1 MDYQS
6 LQNAVMEDLKT
17 IPELK
22 MGILSA
28 RDFYG
33 SFVGFILKF
42 SLILVCINV
51 FLQMGLHS
59 IGLYYPSFSFTGVL
73 FMWGL
78 TLAGTS
84 FIAIFLSPLV
94 LFRQLVKGRLKSE
107 GFINQKCKQAAILY
121 LVIYSVI
128 YGAISLAQAPTNL
141 HGFEKAIF
149 DKEGWRAF
157 SFIIAELWS
166 LLGAFMLANVVAN
179 LEINRLGV
187 GVAFDVV
194 QAFVAR
200 VKVQPTQ
207 SLHSIEGGDDAR

>member
-1 MDYQS
+1 MDYHT
-6 LQNAVMEDLKT
+6 LQNMVMEDLKA
-17 IPELK
+17 IPNLK

-28 RDFYG
+28 RDLYG
-33 SFVGFILKF
+33 ALFGFILKF
-42 SLILVCINV
+42 SLMLVCINV
-51 FLQMGLHS
+51 ALQVGLHS
-59 IGLYYPSFSFTGVL
+59 IGLYYPSFSITAVL

-107 GFINQKCKQAAILY
+107 AFINQKCWHAAILY
-121 LVIYSVI
+121 FVIYSVI
-128 YGAISLAQAPTNL
+128 YGAISLAQAPFNF
-141 HGFEKAIF
+141 HDFERAFF
-149 DKEGWRAF
+149 DKEGWSAF

-166 LLGAFMLANVVAN
+166 LLGAFILANVFAN

-187 GVAFDVV
+187 GIAFDVV

-200 VKVQPTQ
+200 VKEHPPT
-207 SLHSIEGGDDAR
+207 SIHPIEGGDDAR